1 MKNGLTDFL
10 LELLIRLFSDT
21 PWFFRVIRIIGS
33 SVAVITGL
41 PLLLAN
47 AGIDLPDAIDAISS
61 QVVSVAAIVGTIISQ
76 LTVTSAGKVKEH
88 LKD

>member
-21 PWFFRVIRIIGS
+21 PWFFKVIRIIGTV
-33 SVAVITGL
+33 VAVITGL

-47 AGIDLPDAIDAISS
+47 AGVDLPDAVDAIAN
-61 QVVSVAAIVGTIISQ
+61 QVVSIAAIVGTIVAQ
-76 LTVTSAGKVKEH
+76 MTATSEAKKSEH

>member
-1 MKNGLTDFL
+1 MQNGLTDFL

-21 PWFFRVIRIIGS
+21 PWFFRVLRIIGS
-33 SVAVITGL
+33 TVAVITGL

-61 QVVSVAAIVGTIISQ
+61 QVVSIAAIVGTIVSQ

>member
-10 LELLIRLFSDT
+10 LELIIRLFSDT
-21 PWFFRVIRIIGS
+21 PWFFKVIRIIGS
-33 SVAVITGL
+33 AVAVITGL

-47 AGIDLPDAIDAISS
+47 AGIDLPDAMDAISN
-61 QVVSVAAIVGTIISQ
+61 QVVSIAAVVGTIVAQ
-76 LTVTSAGKVKEH
+76 MTVTTDAKKKEH

>member
-21 PWFFRVIRIIGS
+21 PWFFRVIRITGS

-61 QVVSVAAIVGTIISQ
+61 QVVSIAAIVGTIVSQ

>member
-21 PWFFRVIRIIGS
+21 PWFFKVIRVIGS

>member
-61 QVVSVAAIVGTIISQ
+61 QVVSIAAIVGTIVSQ